1 MIRSLTQRHLLPV
14 VTPAAILTGV
24 GRIHLHQLPT
34 SFFRFVGQFAEEF
47 RPRGICNTFG
57 KAMVMG
63 HALHVQVFN
72 ADYPE
77 TVDNTP
83 GLLVSEIVAPK
94 RDTLMHPRNDFAMF
108 PPLRRTFGLL
118 RVLALDFGQSL
129 LFLAEKAGIGYFFT
143 RAERG
148 KGLESYVYSDLGRH
162 CGQAFRFALARETH
176 VPLAGRTASDGTG
189 FHLALHRPVIDHL
202 DTANLGKRHTV
213 IMGEAKAAL
222 REGEAIVSILTL
234 EPGKTR
240 VLGVLSDSS
249 EECLEGQVN
258 AHRNVLQDLR
268 MHSSEGRTF
277 LLQNRKRV
285 LLLKTGE
292 RNTVSFIGRLAHFQQ
307 VVIEPTTLFQGL
319 VELVKL
325 FLGEIDAIHT
335 CFQHSIIVV
344 QTEQEC
350 KRRTAPHLPSPNKE
364 RFSSPWLKPGPSS
377 DLRGKHEKCGT
388 A

>member
-1 MIRSLTQRHLLPV
+1 MIHALTQRHLLPV
-14 VTPAAILTGV
+14 VTPAAILTRI
-24 GRIHLHQLPT
+24 GRVDLHTLSA
-34 SFFRFVGQFAEEF
+34 SFFRFARQFAKEL
-47 RPRGICNTFG
+47 RPRCVVNALG
-57 KAMVMG
+57 KAMVKG

-77 TVDNTP
+77 TVDNTA

-94 RDTLMHPRNDFAMF
+94 LDTLMHPRNNFAMF

-176 VPLAGRTASDGTG
+176 VPLAGRTASDATG

-213 IMGEAKAAL
+213 IMGETKAAL
-222 REGEAIVSILTL
+222 REGEAIVSTLTL
-234 EPGKTR
+234 ETGETR

-258 AHRNVLQDLR
+258 AQRNVLQDLG

-277 LLQNRKRV
+277 LLQNRKRLV
-285 LLLKTGE
+285 LLKTGE

-307 VVIEPTTLFQGL
+307 VVIEPTTLFKGF
-319 VELVKL
+319 VELL
-325 FLGEIDAIHT
+325 LLLLGRIDAILKH
-335 CFQHSIIVV
+335 FQHARIICLDCSVV
-344 QTEQEC
+344 KFSLRGC
-350 KRRTAPHLPSPNKE
+350 AAG
-364 RFSSPWLKPGPSS
+364 FSSP
-377 DLRGKHEKCGT
+377 
-388 A
+388 